1 MYVFG
6 NGRAIHTEKCAMLR
20 SARQRQTV
28 LHEVK
33 VCSRTTVDYLLAQP
47 QGQEFMMQRRV
58 IHRDGCGCDAFLRED
73 PVRFFRVCGQCRGKW
88 KSGSQPVD
96 DGWELMDDPVEDAE
110 QEPSGSSGAA
120 ASGSGYAAAAKQE
133 KPEEAAAAAKK
144 AKPEEPPASQDADA
158 QPARAS
164 RSVEANRAIARG
176 RAAEQIQVF
185 LEREADRERP

>member
-1 MYVFG
+1 M
-6 NGRAIHTEKCAMLR
+6 
-20 SARQRQTV
+20 

-47 QGQEFMMQRRV
+47 QGHEFMMQRRV

-88 KSGSQPVD
+88 KSGSQPID
-96 DGWELMDDPVEDAE
+96 EGWELMDDPIEDAE
-110 QEPSGSSGAA
+110 QEPSGSSGTV
-120 ASGSGYAAAAKQE
+120 ASGSGYAAKPA
-133 KPEEAAAAAKK
+133 KPEEAAAA
-144 AKPEEPPASQDADA
+144 SQDAEA
-158 QPARAS
+158 QAARAS
-164 RSVEANRAIARG
+164 SRSAEANRAIARG